1 MRENNSQR
9 VRIWAMLCH
18 LSALIWIPLV
28 CLFLIGIPLYIPFLN
43 IVAPLTVWHFKK
55 KLNPWIDFQG
65 RESLN
70 FQLSL
75 AIYNLIIILLLVLVF
90 LITCAIPAVSYP
102 AGTLRANANAIAG
115 AIRSHQIKTIFQA
128 IIIIIAIANYLI
140 MMLQL
145 IFVSIAA
152 IKSYRGKYY
161 RYPLTIRFLR

>member
-1 MRENNSQR
+1 MRENNSQQ

-18 LSALIWIPLV
+18 LSALVWIPLAF
-28 CLFLIGIPLYIPFLN
+28 FLLMRIPLYIPFLN
-43 IVAPLTVWHFKK
+43 ILAPFTIWSFKK

-75 AIYNLIIILLLVLVF
+75 AVYNLIILIFLFLVF
-90 LITCAIPAVSYP
+90 LITCVI
-102 AGTLRANANAIAG
+102 AIAG
-115 AIRSHQIKTIFQA
+115 FIPSYQIKNIFQT
-128 IIIIIAIANYLI
+128 IILVFAIATYL
-140 MMLQL
+140 MMMSQL
-145 IFVSIAA
+145 IFVSVAA

>member
-1 MRENNSQR
+1 MRENNSQQ

-18 LSALIWIPLV
+18 LSALVWIPL
-28 CLFLIGIPLYIPFLN
+28 LFLVLFGIPLHIPFLN
-43 IVAPLTVWHFKK
+43 ILAPLTVWYSKK

-75 AIYNLIIILLLVLVF
+75 AVYTLVIILLLLLVF
-90 LITCAIPAVSYP
+90 LMTCVI
-102 AGTLRANANAIAG
+102 AIAG
-115 AIRSHQIKTIFQA
+115 VIRSHQMKNIFQA
-128 IIIIIAIANYLI
+128 IIIVFAIATYLM

-145 IFVSIAA
+145 VFVSVAA
-152 IKSYRGKYY
+152 IKSYRGNYY

>member
-1 MRENNSQR
+1 MRENNSQQ

-18 LSALIWIPLV
+18 LSALVWIPLAF
-28 CLFLIGIPLYIPFLN
+28 FLLMRIPLYIPFLN
-43 IVAPLTVWHFKK
+43 ILAPFTIWSFKK

-75 AIYNLIIILLLVLVF
+75 AVYNLIIILILVLVF
-90 LITCAIPAVSYP
+90 LITCVI
-102 AGTLRANANAIAG
+102 AIAG
-115 AIRSHQIKTIFQA
+115 FIRSYQIKNIFQT
-128 IIIIIAIANYLI
+128 IILFFAIATYL
-140 MMLQL
+140 MMMSQL
-145 IFVSIAA
+145 IFVSVAA